1 MRSFADVV
9 RLPAPRREPCDV
21 RRVLAHAVD
30 LIQPDLQRRGICV
43 EWQGDAALPPVSLD
57 RAQIEQVLLN
67 VLKNAMEAIGDAG
80 GTVTIELGLR
90 RARPYAVIRDTGAG
104 LSAEARANVFTPF
117 FTTKEDGQ
125 GIGLTVVQEILS
137 AHRFGYSLAGP
148 PGGPTEFTI
157 AF

>member
-1 MRSFADVV
+1 
-9 RLPAPRREPCDV
+9 
-21 RRVLAHAVD
+21 
-30 LIQPDLQRRGICV
+30 
-43 EWQGDAALPPVSLD
+43 
-57 RAQIEQVLLN
+57 